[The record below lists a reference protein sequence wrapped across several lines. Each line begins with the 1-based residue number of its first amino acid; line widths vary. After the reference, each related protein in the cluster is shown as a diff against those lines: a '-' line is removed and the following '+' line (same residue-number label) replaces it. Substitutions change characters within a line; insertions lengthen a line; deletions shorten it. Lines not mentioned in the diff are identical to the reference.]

1 MSDKSEWVTAREF
14 SQYQK
19 LSTESLSQYQKAVDV
34 QLQDIKV
41 MLIRVD
47 GKLDKLRTE
56 TIPNLQT
63 GQATLSLKAKVLYG
77 LLSIVTGG
85 TGAAIIQALSGLF

>member
-1 MSDKSEWVTAREF
+1 MSDKREYVTAREF

-19 LSTESLSQYQKAVDV
+19 SVDV

-41 MLIRVD
+41 MLVRVD

-56 TIPNLQT
+56 TIPNLQA

-85 TGAAIIQALSGLF
+85 TGAAIIRSLSGLF